1 MSSKGAIAKG
11 RVAFVFPGQGSQK
24 VGMGREAWE
33 RSDAAR
39 AVFESAD
46 RALAASGETSA
57 LSKLCFE
64 GPEDDLKLTRN
75 TQPAVLTSSIALLR
89 ALFEGENGAALR
101 PDVVAGH
108 SLGEYTAHVCAG
120 TIEFE
125 DAVRLVRI
133 RGELMQ
139 AAVPLGRGAMAAI
152 LKMERAPLEAICAAT
167 GGIVQ
172 PVNYNSPGQ
181 IVIAG
186 ETAAVEAASAKCKE
200 AGGRVMPLPVSA
212 PFHSSLMEPAEA
224 ALAPHLASIAFADP
238 ALPVYVN
245 VDAAPVTRGDDARD
259 ALRRQVSRPV
269 RWDESVLRM
278 VDDGV
283 TLFVEIGVG
292 NALGG
297 MIKRTTDRAIAISV
311 QKPDDFAAARDAIA
325 QARA

>member
-1 MSSKGAIAKG
+1 MSKGSIEKG

-24 VGMGREAWE
+24 VGMGK
-33 RSDAAR
+33 DAFDASAIAR
-39 AVFESAD
+39 ATFESAD
-46 RALAASGETSA
+46 RALGES

-64 GPEDDLKLTRN
+64 GPDEDLRLTRN
-75 TQPAVLTSSIALLR
+75 TQPAILTSSIALAR
-89 ALFEGENGAALR
+89 ALFDAAPEAR

-108 SLGEYTAHVCAG
+108 SLGEYSAHVVAG
-120 TIEFE
+120 TLGFE

-139 AAVPLGRGAMAAI
+139 EAVPVGKGAMAAI
-152 LKMERAPLEAICAAT
+152 LKMDRAPLEEICASID
-167 GGIVQ
+167 GVVK

-186 ETAAVEAASAKCKE
+186 ETAAVEAASEKVKA
-200 AGGRVMPLPVSA
+200 AGGRALPLPVSA
-212 PFHSSLMEPAEA
+212 PFHSPLMKPAEER
-224 ALAPHLASIAFADP
+224 LAPHLAAIAFSDP
-238 ALPVYVN
+238 QVPVYVN
-245 VDAAPVTRGDDARD
+245 VDAAPVTAGDAARD
-259 ALRRQVSRPV
+259 ALVRQVSRPV

-297 MIKRTTDRAIAISV
+297 MIKRTTEKAIAISV

-325 QARA
+325 QARG